1 MEVAQ
6 TPSLEQSQREPDL
19 QSYPGLHQEP
29 IAESNA
35 EIVVD
40 HESKPNENHSTE
52 LKALKQQ
59 KPKLKKPHQ
68 TEETVN
74 NMKFKVQGTIEYL
87 RAKGIYHT
95 KQDVFEHFG
104 VARTRGYEMLGNRD
118 RRKRKP
124 GDPETRGRPTKLSK
138 ESVNRMDEILQAW
151 GIEGR
156 AMTWKGLAVEAEV
169 PNVSWR
175 TIQRTMQ
182 KRGYRKCKACSKTYA
197 APDMADVSP
206 NSVSNQEITYMLED
220 GPVPYSENLQ
230 FGPGPQHT
238 LNIIRKPGEHH
249 CGTATSNKIRPLL
262 PYRLFLSRELGILQ
276 GVYLRNLC
284 LQTRTNTVPIPT
296 ETRTLHIPHVSF
308 S

>member
-1 MEVAQ
+1 MSMDGHQQPKLASEMEVAQ

-35 EIVVD
+35 EVVVD
-40 HESKPNENHSTE
+40 HESKPNENNSTE

-249 CGTATSNKIRPLL
+249 CGNCNQQQDQASAPIQALPL
-262 PYRLFLSRELGILQ
+262 S
-276 GVYLRNLC
+276 
-284 LQTRTNTVPIPT
+284 
-296 ETRTLHIPHVSF
+296 
-308 S
+308 